1 MIPSPQQHSLVVKLY
16 PSYSSSAAAAAWVV
30 VVVVVVSLEQLL
42 VERFFIC

>member
-30 VVVVVVSLEQLL
+30 VVVVVSLEQLL